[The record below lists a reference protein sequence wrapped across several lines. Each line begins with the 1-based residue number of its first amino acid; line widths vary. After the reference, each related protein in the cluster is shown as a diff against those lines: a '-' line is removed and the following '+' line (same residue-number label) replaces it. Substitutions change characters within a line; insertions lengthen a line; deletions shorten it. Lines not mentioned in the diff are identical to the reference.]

1 MAALRGHLAH
11 GQIVM
16 DEPTSW
22 PEGQVVVV
30 IAVSA
35 DDFDRPEAPA
45 EVIDAVA
52 SDLAVTDDAR
62 RAAMREI
69 D

>member
-1 MAALRGHLAH
+1 
-11 GQIVM
+11 M

-45 EVIDAVA
+45 EVMDAIA
-52 SDLAVTDDAR
+52 SELAVTDDAH
-62 RAAMREI
+62 RAAMR
-69 D
+69 DVD

>member
-1 MAALRGHLAH
+1 MH

-30 IAVSA
+30 IAGSA
-35 DDFDRPEAPA
+35 DDFARPEAPA
-45 EVIDAVA
+45 QVMDAIA
-52 SDLAVTDDAR
+52 SELAVSDDAR
-62 RAAMREI
+62 RAAMR
-69 D
+69 DVD